1 MKQQCKAQSVLT
13 VFGQLTRRHLL
24 VFFKNKIRL
33 MYTLLVP
40 VIIFVVYIFFLRQLE
55 LSTVRNTLE
64 DWNKEYGLSL
74 EMTGQLQVYIETLV
88 DSWMLSG
95 IAALSSITVSLQTNN
110 VFVEDKQNGVN
121 RDFASAPI
129 RRSALI
135 GSYVVFNFLVTLLVC
150 IVYLIICFVYL
161 ACMQEFF
168 LGFVDFITIFGVMLY
183 TTISS
188 TLFTVF
194 ICSFI
199 KTEGTM
205 ASLVAVF
212 STAVGFLIG
221 AYMPL
226 GMLPTWVQTV
236 CAFIPGTYSCALVRY
251 SFMATPI
258 AELEQ
263 YVVELM
269 PELTNGQELIAEL
282 TGTFGYNLEFLN
294 VTVGPSYQMLA
305 LTVFNLVFLALNI
318 FSGKKLADVLGVG
331 KKRRTKRA
339 QLAQQHAAGDSKQTQ
354 PAASADAGGE
364 PAAGEEVFAAPDEDL
379 EKKE

>member
-294 VTVGPSYQMLA
+294 VTVGPPYQMLA

-331 KKRRTKRA
+331 KKRRKKRA

-364 PAAGEEVFAAPDEDL
+364 PSAGAGEASAPDEDL

>member
-168 LGFVDFITIFGVMLY
+168 LGFVDFITIFGIMLY

-294 VTVGPSYQMLA
+294 VTVGPPYQMLA

-331 KKRRTKRA
+331 KKRHKKRA
-339 QLAQQHAAGDSKQTQ
+339 QLAQQLAAGDSKQTQ

>member
-294 VTVGPSYQMLA
+294 VTVGPPYQMLA

-331 KKRRTKRA
+331 KKRRKKRA

-354 PAASADAGGE
+354 PAASADAGGG

>member
-1 MKQQCKAQSVLT
+1 MQSKAKSNVSV
-13 VFGQLTRRHLL
+13 FFQLTRRHLL

-40 VIIFVVYIFFLRQLE
+40 VIIFAVYIFFLRQLE
-55 LSTVRNTLE
+55 LSTVNNVLLE
-64 DWNKEYGLSL
+64 NNIPKSE
-74 EMTGQLQVYIETLV
+74 QLMKYIETLV

-129 RRSALI
+129 RRGALI

-168 LGFVDFITIFGVMLY
+168 LNFTDFITIFGIMLY

-188 TLFTVF
+188 TLMTVF

-236 CAFIPGTYSCALVRY
+236 CAFIPGTYSCALLRY

-258 AELEQ
+258 AELEH
-263 YVVELM
+263 YVVDVM
-269 PELTNGQELIAEL
+269 QCAGGQELIAEL
-282 TGTFGYNLEFLN
+282 TSSFGYNLEFIS
-294 VTVGPSYQMLA
+294 VTVEPPYQMLA
-305 LTVFNLVFLALNI
+305 LTVFNIVFLALNI

-331 KKRRTKRA
+331 KKKRKKRA
-339 QLAQQHAAGDSKQTQ
+339 QLAAQ
-354 PAASADAGGE
+354 AASGSE
-364 PAAGEEVFAAPDEDL
+364 PAADEKPDGQTDEIKN
-379 EKKE
+379 E

>member
-294 VTVGPSYQMLA
+294 VTVGPPYQMLA

-331 KKRRTKRA
+331 KKRRKKRA

-354 PAASADAGGE
+354 PAASVDVGGE

>member
-1 MKQQCKAQSVLT
+1 
-13 VFGQLTRRHLL
+13 
-24 VFFKNKIRL
+24 
-33 MYTLLVP
+33 
-40 VIIFVVYIFFLRQLE
+40 
-55 LSTVRNTLE
+55 
-64 DWNKEYGLSL
+64 
-74 EMTGQLQVYIETLV
+74 
-88 DSWMLSG
+88 
-95 IAALSSITVSLQTNN
+95 
-110 VFVEDKQNGVN
+110 
-121 RDFASAPI
+121 
-129 RRSALI
+129 
-135 GSYVVFNFLVTLLVC
+135 
-150 IVYLIICFVYL
+150 
-161 ACMQEFF
+161 
-168 LGFVDFITIFGVMLY
+168 
-183 TTISS
+183 
-188 TLFTVF
+188 
-194 ICSFI
+194 
-199 KTEGTM
+199 M

-294 VTVGPSYQMLA
+294 VTVGPPYQMLA

-331 KKRRTKRA
+331 KKRRKKRA

-364 PAAGEEVFAAPDEDL
+364 LAAGEEVFAAPDEDL